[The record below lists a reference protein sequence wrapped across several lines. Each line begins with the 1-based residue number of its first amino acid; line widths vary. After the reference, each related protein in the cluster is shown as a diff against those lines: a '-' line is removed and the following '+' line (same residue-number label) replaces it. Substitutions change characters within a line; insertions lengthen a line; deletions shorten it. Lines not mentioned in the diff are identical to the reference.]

1 MSPAIETA
9 VHPELPGSLR
19 YGALSG
25 LRARRPRRPSVALP
39 SAAIRGKIVNVSA
52 GQGTSVRIFAMMS
65 L

>member
-39 SAAIRGKIVNVSA
+39 SAAIRGKINVSA